1 MVRFEIINL
10 FDDPN
15 WLGPETGFGRDTF
28 GQIREVGGFPRLLQ
42 VLVRF
47 GW

>member
-1 MVRFEIINL
+1 MVRAEIINM

-15 WLGPETGFGRDTF
+15 WLGPEVGFGRSAF

-42 VLVRF
+42 VLIRYGF
-47 GW
+47 